1 MSSVDSEQLPAAVAV
16 PDMPA
21 TSWMVLGML
30 SFNEEV
36 SGYDIKKWAD
46 WTLSHFYWSPS
57 YSQVYSELKRIEKLG
72 FATSRMVRE
81 DGVRGRRMYQITDA
95 GRRAVRAWVDV
106 APVDRPMLKHGV
118 LLRVW
123 LGHMNTPERLK
134 AILREHMSYMEQNR
148 SQVARDAEIARAEP
162 AWAYPRVT
170 MLWAERY
177 YAAER
182 DLAAAMLDDIDE
194 AAALM
199 AAVIDADGAFHPPM
213 PGRWRAVEEQ
223 FAQRPE

>member
-1 MSSVDSEQLPAAVAV
+1 
-16 PDMPA
+16 MPA

-72 FATSRMVRE
+72 FATSRMVRD

-95 GRRAVRAWVDV
+95 GRDAVRSWVDQ
-106 APVDRPMLKHGV
+106 APVERPMLKHGV

-134 AILREHMSYMEQNR
+134 EILREHMSYMEKIR

-162 AWAYPRVT
+162 AWAYSRVT

-199 AAVIDADGAFHPPM
+199 AAVIDADGVFHPPM
-213 PGRWRAVEEQ
+213 PGRWRSVEEQ